1 MEEIRNKKNVKDELN
16 DTENNILELGDNI
29 SELLLIIKKVL
40 EGDNNCTEECTGK
53 LMDIFTKI
61 EEIKKTM
68 HKLVEE
74 VYSKKNFAFISKLEN
89 DNREREKELKKI
101 NSMFHIL
108 AIQNNNKMQNRTI
121 DKVTFS
127 TSK

>member
-1 MEEIRNKKNVKDELN
+1 
-16 DTENNILELGDNI
+16 
-29 SELLLIIKKVL
+29 
-40 EGDNNCTEECTGK
+40 
-53 LMDIFTKI
+53 MDIFTKI

-108 AIQNNNKMQNRTI
+108 AIQNNNKMQNRPI